1 MDPRALARRTEVPK
15 GEGSPLLQTDSL
27 SSPEGGRV
35 PWRSGEEWTFLGK
48 VPSLSGETRDGEGS
62 IPGCFPFVRP
72 PRGLV
77 PFFGREPDTPKKG
90 KDPIPPRRVGRS
102 PLWRPP
108 LPSDA
113 SASADNGP
121 LDDRPCRTSQRDHR
135 PLMVQMRY
143 RSASVPDAPRGP
155 PRSGCPDPW
164 AVGGGASAAP
174 PTSFMGSSSRWVRG
188 PHRGFYMDSFYTP
201 TVI

>member
-155 PRSGCPDPW
+155 PRSGCPDPCE
-164 AVGGGASAAP
+164 
-174 PTSFMGSSSRWVRG
+174 SRKIELSVPG
-188 PHRGFYMDSFYTP
+188 
-201 TVI
+201 